1 MNDSRELK
9 ALSLLSGIDES
20 FVDEARNAEKIAL
33 IQRTKRFPLMLAAV
47 ITVLVVSAVSVTAAV
62 QGYISHKKNVEHEY
76 TNPAFVDEL
85 EKRQGQPIVAQNKHL
100 RLTVD
105 SIISDKMYIQA
116 TATLEGLDEQGKE
129 YISKHLCLTKEDFE
143 RLKGSAHSYLPHMV
157 TDIAGADQTVR
168 FNNWA
173 DLQYGQRGKHT
184 EGSFTFGVAKA
195 KLMGA
200 QTVHVRCLDWSS
212 IGIGQGLDDL
222 KNGIFEGIEFD
233 LPVMTNFDTLTLAAD
248 TRYFYVSEVGFY
260 NDLGRWHDNDKVVI
274 HYSDGSEETIDLD
287 HSNSFGEKLFE
298 LEKIQSVEYMGTTYI
313 AKKIEKA
320 ESPTATQHPEA

>member
-1 MNDSRELK
+1 MNDRRELK

-20 FVDEARNAEKIAL
+20 FIDEAQSAEKINLVRKA
-33 IQRTKRFPLMLAAV
+33 KKFPVMLAAV
-47 ITVLVVSAVSVTAAV
+47 ITALVMSAVGVTAAV
-62 QGYISHKKNVEHEY
+62 QGYISHRKNVEHEY
-76 TNPAFVDEL
+76 KNKAFVDEI
-85 EKRQGQPIVAQNKHL
+85 EKRQGQPITAENKHL

-116 TATLEGLDEQGKE
+116 TATLEGLDEQGKA
-129 YISKHLCLTKEDFE
+129 YISKHLYLTKADFE
-143 RLKGSAHSYLPHMV
+143 RLKDSAHSYLPHMV
-157 TDIAGADQTVR
+157 TDIGGADQAVR
-168 FNNWA
+168 FDQGA
-173 DLQYGQRGKHT
+173 DLSYGQRGEHT

-195 KLMGA
+195 RLMGA

-212 IGIGQGLDDL
+212 IGIRQGLDDL
-222 KNGIFEGIEFD
+222 KEGIFEGIEFD
-233 LPVMTNFDTLTLAAD
+233 LPVQTNFDTLTLAAD

-260 NDLGRWHDNDKVVI
+260 NDLGGWHDDENVVI
-274 HYSDGSEETIDLD
+274 HYSDGSEETVDLD

-298 LEKIQSVEYMGTTYI
+298 LERIQSVEYMGTTYI

>member
-76 TNPAFVDEL
+76 TNSAFVGEL
-85 EKRQGQPIVAQNKHL
+85 EKRQGQPIVAENKHL

-116 TATLEGLDEQGKE
+116 TATLEGLDEQGKA
-129 YISKHLCLTKEDFE
+129 YISKHLYLTKTDFE
-143 RLKGSAHSYLPHMV
+143 RLKDSAHSYLPHMV
-157 TDIAGADQTVR
+157 TDIDGADQTVR
-168 FNNWA
+168 FDQGA
-173 DLQYGQRGKHT
+173 DLSYGQRGEHT
-184 EGSFTFGVAKA
+184 EGSFTFGVARA
-195 KLMGA
+195 RLMGA
-200 QTVHVRCLDWSS
+200 QTVHVHCLDWSS
-212 IGIGQGLDDL
+212 IDMSQGLDEL
-222 KNGIFEGIEFD
+222 KDGIFDGIEFD
-233 LPVMTNFDTLTLAAD
+233 LSVMANFDTLTLAAD

-260 NDLGRWHDNDKVVI
+260 NDLGGWHGNEKVVI

-287 HSNSFGEKLFE
+287 RSRTYGEKLFE
-298 LEKIQSVEYMGTTYI
+298 LEKIQSVEYMGTVYT

-320 ESPTATQHPEA
+320 DR

>member
-9 ALSLLSGIDES
+9 ALSLLSGIDENMI
-20 FVDEARNAEKIAL
+20 DEAQNTEKITL
-33 IQRTKRFPLMLAAV
+33 IRKAKKIPLMLAAV

-62 QGYISHKKNVEHEY
+62 QGYISHRKNVEHEY

-105 SIISDKMYIQA
+105 SIISDKKYIQA

-143 RLKGSAHSYLPHMV
+143 RLKGSVHSYLPHMV
-157 TDIAGADQTVR
+157 TDIDGADQAVR
-168 FNNWA
+168 FNQAA
-173 DLQYGQRGKHT
+173 DLMYGQRGGHT

-200 QTVHVRCLDWSS
+200 QTVHVRCLDWDS

-222 KNGIFEGIEFD
+222 KNGIFDGIEFD
-233 LPVMTNFDTLTLAAD
+233 LPVQTNFDTLTLAAD

-260 NDLGRWHDNDKVVI
+260 NDLGRWHDNDKVVM
-274 HYSDGSEETIDLD
+274 HYSDGSGETIDLD
-287 HSNSFGEKLFE
+287 HSDTFGEKLFE

>member
-1 MNDSRELK
+1 
-9 ALSLLSGIDES
+9 
-20 FVDEARNAEKIAL
+20 
-33 IQRTKRFPLMLAAV
+33 
-47 ITVLVVSAVSVTAAV
+47 
-62 QGYISHKKNVEHEY
+62 
-76 TNPAFVDEL
+76 
-85 EKRQGQPIVAQNKHL
+85 
-100 RLTVD
+100 
-105 SIISDKMYIQA
+105 
-116 TATLEGLDEQGKE
+116 
-129 YISKHLCLTKEDFE
+129 
-143 RLKGSAHSYLPHMV
+143 MV
-157 TDIAGADQTVR
+157 TDIDGADQTVI

-173 DLQYGQRGKHT
+173 DLQYGQRGGHT

-200 QTVHVRCLDWSS
+200 QTVHVRCFDLSS

-233 LPVMTNFDTLTLAAD
+233 LPVQTNFDTLTLAAD

-260 NDLGRWHDNDKVVI
+260 NDLGGWHGNEKVVI

-287 HSNSFGEKLFE
+287 RSRTYGEKLFE

-320 ESPTATQHPEA
+320 ESPTATQHPGA

>member
-1 MNDSRELK
+1 MTDNKELELL
-9 ALSLLSGIDES
+9 ALMSELDES
-20 FVDEARNAEKIAL
+20 YINEAQNCDRIKLTRRVRE
-33 IQRTKRFPLMLAAV
+33 FPVMLAAV

-62 QGYISHKKNVEHEY
+62 QGYISHRKNVEHEY
-76 TNPAFVDEL
+76 TNPAFVGEL

-116 TATLEGLDEQGKE
+116 TATLEGLDEQGKA
-129 YISKHLCLTKEDFE
+129 YISKHLYLTKTDFE
-143 RLKGSAHSYLPHMV
+143 RLKDSAHSYLPHMV
-157 TDIAGADQTVR
+157 TDIDGADQTVR

-173 DLQYGQRGKHT
+173 DLQYGQRGGHT

-212 IGIGQGLDDL
+212 IDMSQGLDEL
-222 KNGIFEGIEFD
+222 KDGIFDGIEFD
-233 LPVMTNFDTLTLAAD
+233 LPVQTNFDTLTLAAD

-260 NDLGRWHDNDKVVI
+260 NDLGRWHGNEKVVI

-287 HSNSFGEKLFE
+287 RSRTYGEKLFE

-320 ESPTATQHPEA
+320 DR

>member
-9 ALSLLSGIDES
+9 ALSLLSGLDES
-20 FVDEARNAEKIAL
+20 FIDEAESADSIRLDRNIRKLPI
-33 IQRTKRFPLMLAAV
+33 MLVAV
-47 ITVLVVSAVSVTAAV
+47 ITALLVSAVGVAAAV
-62 QGYISHKKNVEHEY
+62 QGYISHRKNVEHEY
-76 TNPAFVDEL
+76 KNKAFVDEL
-85 EKRQGQPIVAQNKHL
+85 EKRQGQPITAENKHL

-129 YISKHLCLTKEDFE
+129 YISKHLCLAKEDFE
-143 RLKGSAHSYLPHMV
+143 RLKDSMHSYLPHMV
-157 TDIAGADQTVR
+157 TDIDGADQAVR
-168 FNNWA
+168 FNQGA
-173 DLQYGQRGKHT
+173 DLMYGQRGGHT

-233 LPVMTNFDTLTLAAD
+233 LPVQTNFDTLTLAAD

-260 NDLGRWHDNDKVVI
+260 NDLGGWHGNEKVVI

-287 HSNSFGEKLFE
+287 RSRTYGEKLFE
-298 LEKIQSVEYMGTTYI
+298 LEKIQSVEYMGTVYT

-320 ESPTATQHPEA
+320 DR